1 MGSPRKDRHIFG
13 YEKVNSDP
21 LCGNDLRLLQSSK
34 KKKLVL
40 GKAAR
45 KFCLPWADNFSGPL
59 PIEQVAMKSYLPGRK
74 KLLVPKDWTVLFSS
88 SDF

>member
-1 MGSPRKDRHIFG
+1 MIRYVKMILDFCRAP
-13 YEKVNSDP
+13 
-21 LCGNDLRLLQSSK
+21 
-34 KKKLVL
+34 KKLDL

-59 PIEQVAMKSYLPGRK
+59 PIEQVAMKSYLLGRK
-74 KLLVPKDWTVLFSS
+74 KLLVPKDWTVLISS